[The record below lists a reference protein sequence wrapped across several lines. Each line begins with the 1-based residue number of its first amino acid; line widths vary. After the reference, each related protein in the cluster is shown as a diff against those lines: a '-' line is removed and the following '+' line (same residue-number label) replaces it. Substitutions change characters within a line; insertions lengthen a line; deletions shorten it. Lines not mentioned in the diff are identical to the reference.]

1 MILNFSGSDFG
12 EDVFIKLRFWWNWT
26 FQAQILMKLNFS
38 GSDFDEIVF
47 FRLRLYAIVFS
58 GSFLVSSAMYFGQI
72 LSKYWARGK
81 VLEKRSEIFFSSSG
95 LLERTLERGKFSKR
109 RLRREKPRKISDP
122 SKVGMYYVIFTYCAC
137 I

>member
-1 MILNFSGSDFG
+1 MKLSFLSSIFH
-12 EDVFIKLRFWWNWT
+12 EIVFLRLWFWWNCI
-26 FQAQILMKLNFS
+26 FQAQILMKLYFS
-38 GSDFDEIVF
+38 GSVF
-47 FRLRLYAIVFS
+47 YAIVFS

-109 RLRREKPRKISDP
+109 RLRREKPRKISDQ
-122 SKVGMYYVIFTYCAC
+122 SKVEKIITHWYVCPCEKTVFSFLAFS
-137 I
+137 